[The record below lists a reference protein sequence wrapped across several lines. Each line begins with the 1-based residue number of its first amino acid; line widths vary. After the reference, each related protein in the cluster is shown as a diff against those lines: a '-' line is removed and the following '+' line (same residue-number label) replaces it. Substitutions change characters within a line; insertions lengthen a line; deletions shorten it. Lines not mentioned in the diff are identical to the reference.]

1 MVGIHSD
8 AVQAFQLDTIH
19 HKIALRQ
26 RNDLLVDLNESDLP
40 QGQASPIAQLI
51 MADRKLWEWPVSR
64 MAGKIGEWRPPTDND
79 TSTAI

>member
-51 MADRKLWEWPVSR
+51 MADRKIVGVASIENGGKDRR
-64 MAGKIGEWRPPTDND
+64 MA
-79 TSTAI
+79 TANGQ